1 MVENEYPLP
10 SYMSEPPTESEPGW
24 RETPKNDVEDEAESN
39 TQIYSVDCEM
49 VILNTILRFYAHSCP
64 QCLTEEGKELTR
76 VCVINYWTG
85 KVEFD
90 HLVKPPRPVL
100 DYLTQWSGITEE
112 SLRDVT
118 MPLAEVQSALLALLS
133 PPQGPTPILLGHSL
147 ESDLRALKIAH
158 PRCIDTSVLYHHPRG
173 RPLKPGL
180 AWLTNKYCE
189 RQIQNRGAGGHDA
202 EEDARA
208 CIELLQR
215 KIAGGAGFGE
225 YKSVSEMENI
235 FERLKRSRRDGMHTA
250 ILDRGNP
257 AAWHGTGAE
266 KAVSVKSDEEA
277 VKGVLECVEESDF
290 VWARLSGVAEASGC
304 TSLFLRSQIFTNTL
318 QG

>member
-10 SYMSEPPTESEPGW
+10 SYMSDPPTELEPGW

-147 ESDLRALKIAH
+147 ESDLRALKVAH

-235 FERLKRSRRDGMHTA
+235 FERLKRSRRGEMHTA

-304 TSLFLRSQIFTNTL
+304 TSLFFRSQIFTNTL